1 MKDVLYYDVNGTKCY
16 PRTLRDAFPSHNDA
30 NPFGKPAQWE
40 IDFDNVVSYIVIF
53 IVGFLIGLIY
63 AHR

>member
-1 MKDVLYYDVNGTKCY
+1 MKEILYYDVNGTRRY
-16 PRTLRDAFPSHNDA
+16 PRTLLEAFPQSENT
-30 NPFGKPAQWE
+30 NPFCKPVQWE